1 MVHMMKNKSTI
12 AKLLAEEDVFVV
24 EKQMKTAYFNVK
36 TRELGLPIWKTD
48 VSPYIKELMIC
59 HETGHGLWT
68 SLDMLNRANERKLNS
83 GFVNVLEDARID
95 KFVKIKY
102 PGSVALY
109 NRGYKELAEMDFFGT
124 EGKDINSFN
133 FIDRIN
139 LHFKGQKGIVFSD
152 EEIPYVKRVAE
163 LRTED
168 EVLDLAEELYKYM
181 EENPETD
188 NHNDGSDEND
198 SDDFD
203 DTMESNPSAGDESD
217 DDSDNESD
225 DESTSN
231 STDKSDDES
240 EEKTTGES
248 STDKSDD
255 ESDGVG
261 ENEETKPSST
271 EGGKNSDSKSG
282 PPEATTDNAYND
294 NLDSL
299 RDETVGERLYA
310 RIPKIDVEKKLIV
323 PYKNILEDLRKNYIE
338 ERKRVS
344 LYEEES
350 GVSSYFDTTFS
361 EVITFKNE
369 SKPTIAYMV
378 KEFEMRKSADQY
390 ARASVSKTG
399 ALDMNRLHTYKFN
412 DDLFKKVTTLPGATN
427 HGMVMIL
434 DWSGSMHRNI
444 KETVEQLLQLVM
456 FCRRTNIPFEVFAF
470 SDVYARNSLSARN
483 HLELSDKIL
492 GRPGDIAITDLRL
505 LNFFS
510 SKMTANE
517 ETNMMHYLWMMV
529 GTTKRNKY
537 RSDNGVVAYDWPY
550 TYSLGGTPLDE
561 TIVAM
566 MSYIPKFVKDNSV
579 QKINTIFLTDGA
591 SHRLEGVVDINHVGD
606 PCINREF
613 GNHYSHG
620 KKVLIDPITNVKM
633 EVNRSYTDILYKMLK
648 KRVAGMNLVGF
659 FLAGCNGKISKNT
672 LQYALGVERYSFRT
686 NWEEVS
692 EKMKTARK
700 ILKRDKV
707 IVASHVGLDEYY
719 ILPGAESV
727 ENDSN
732 LDDEL
737 IGATK
742 GKLTTAFKKSSKG
755 RVQSRVLLNK
765 FVKMVA

>member
-1 MVHMMKNKSTI
+1 MMKNKSTI

-48 VSPYIKELMIC
+48 VSPYVKELMIC

-68 SLDMLNRANERKLNS
+68 SLDMLNRAKERNLNS

-109 NRGYKELAEMDFFGT
+109 NKGYKELAEMDFFGT

-152 EEIPYVKRVAE
+152 EEMPYVKRVAE
-163 LRTED
+163 LKTED
-168 EVLDLAEELYKYM
+168 AVLDLAEELYKHM

-198 SDDFD
+198 SDDSD
-203 DTMESNPSAGDESD
+203 DTMESNSSAGDESD
-217 DDSDNESD
+217 DKSD

-231 STDKSDDES
+231 STDKSDD
-240 EEKTTGES
+240 
-248 STDKSDD
+248 KSDD
-255 ESDGVG
+255 ESDDVG
-261 ENEETKPSST
+261 ENEDTKSSST
-271 EGGKNSDSKSG
+271 EGGKNSSG
-282 PPEATTDNAYND
+282 EGSPPEATTDNAYNN

-299 RDETVGERLYA
+299 RDETVAEQLYA
-310 RIPKIDVEKKLIV
+310 RIPKIDVEKELV
-323 PYKNILEDLRKNYIE
+323 VSYKNILEELRTQYFHEQNAD
-338 ERKRVS
+338 
-344 LYEEES
+344 
-350 GVSSYFDTTFS
+350 SSYFDTTFS
-361 EVITFKNE
+361 EMITFKNE

-399 ALDMNRLHTYKFN
+399 ALDMNRIHTYKFN
-412 DDLFKKVTTLPGATN
+412 DNLFKKVTTLPGATN
-427 HGMVMIL
+427 HGMIMIL
-434 DWSGSMHRNI
+434 DWSGSMYRNI
-444 KETVEQLLQLVM
+444 KETVEQLFQLVM

-470 SDVYARNSLSARN
+470 SYAYDSRRRYLSGEEGV
-483 HLELSDKIL
+483 LL
-492 GRPGDIAITDLRL
+492 GRPGDIAITNLRL

-510 SKMTANE
+510 SKMTAKE
-517 ETNMMHYLWMMV
+517 ETKMMHYLWMMV
-529 GTTKRNKY
+529 GFSKRYAYLSK
-537 RSDNGVVAYDWPY
+537 GVAVYEWPMGY
-550 TYSLGGTPLDE
+550 TLGGTPLDE

-591 SHRLEGVVDINHVGD
+591 SHRLDGVVDINEEGNTY
-606 PCINREF
+606 INRDF
-613 GNHYSHG
+613 GNQYHHSYG
-620 KKVLIDPITNVKM
+620 KKVFIDPITNVKM
-633 EVNRSYTDILYKMLK
+633 EVNGSYTVTLYKMLK

-659 FLAGCNGKISKNT
+659 FLAGNNGKISKNA
-672 LQYALGVERYSFRT
+672 LEYALGISRYSYRT
-686 NWEEVS
+686 ECEDY

-700 ILKRDKV
+700 MLKRDKV
-707 IVASHVGLDEYY
+707 IVASHSGFDEYY
-719 ILPGAESV
+719 ILPGAGSV

-742 GKLTTAFKKSSKG
+742 GKLTNAFKKSSKG

-765 FVKMVA
+765 FVKIVA

>member
-198 SDDFD
+198 SDD
-203 DTMESNPSAGDESD
+203 TMESNSSAGDESD
-217 DDSDNESD
+217 DESDNESD

-240 EEKTTGES
+240 EEETTGES

-255 ESDGVG
+255 KSDDVG

-323 PYKNILEDLRKNYIE
+323 PYKDILEDLRKNYIQ
-338 ERKRVS
+338 ERKRLS
-344 LYEEES
+344 LYEDA
-350 GVSSYFDTTFS
+350 GSYFDTTFS
-361 EVITFKNE
+361 EVIAFKNE

-399 ALDMNRLHTYKFN
+399 ALDMNRIHTYKFN

-434 DWSGSMHRNI
+434 DWSGSMHTNI

-470 SDVYARNSLSARN
+470 SDVYARKHRYSARN
-483 HLELSDKIL
+483 NLEFSDKIL

-510 SKMTANE
+510 SKMTVNE

-529 GTTKRNKY
+529 NTTKRNKY
-537 RSDNGVVAYDWPY
+537 RNDGVVVYDWPH
-550 TYSLGGTPLDE
+550 TYNLGGTPLDE

-613 GNHYSHG
+613 SHRYG
-620 KKVLIDPITNVKM
+620 HAKKVIIDPITNVKM
-633 EVNRSYTDILYKMLK
+633 EVSGSHTVILYKMLK
-648 KRVAGMNLVGF
+648 KRIAGMNLVGF

-672 LQYALGVERYSFRT
+672 LEYALGVDRYSYRI
-686 NWEEVS
+686 NWQEVS

-707 IVASHVGLDEYY
+707 IVASHAGLDEYY

-732 LDDEL
+732 LNDEL

>member
-1 MVHMMKNKSTI
+1 MMKNKSTI

-48 VSPYIKELMIC
+48 VSPYVKELMIC

-68 SLDMLNRANERKLNS
+68 SLDMLNRAKERNLNS

-109 NRGYKELAEMDFFGT
+109 NKGYKELAEMDFFGT

-152 EEIPYVKRVAE
+152 EEMPYVKRVAE
-163 LRTED
+163 LKTED
-168 EVLDLAEELYKYM
+168 AVLDLAEELYKHM

-198 SDDFD
+198 SDD
-203 DTMESNPSAGDESD
+203 TMESNSSAGDESD
-217 DDSDNESD
+217 DKSD

-231 STDKSDDES
+231 STDKSDD
-240 EEKTTGES
+240 
-248 STDKSDD
+248 KSDD
-255 ESDGVG
+255 ESDDVG
-261 ENEETKPSST
+261 ENEDTKSSST
-271 EGGKNSDSKSG
+271 EGGKNSSG
-282 PPEATTDNAYND
+282 EGSPPEATTDNAYNN

-299 RDETVGERLYA
+299 RDETVAEQLYA
-310 RIPKIDVEKKLIV
+310 RIPKIDVEKELV
-323 PYKNILEDLRKNYIE
+323 VSYKNILEELRTQYFHEKNAD
-338 ERKRVS
+338 
-344 LYEEES
+344 
-350 GVSSYFDTTFS
+350 SSYFDTTFS
-361 EVITFKNE
+361 EMITFKNE

-399 ALDMNRLHTYKFN
+399 TLNMNQIHTYKFN
-412 DDLFKKVTTLPGATN
+412 DNLFKKVTTLPGATN
-427 HGMVMIL
+427 HGMIMIL
-434 DWSGSMHRNI
+434 DWSGSMYANI

-470 SDVYARNSLSARN
+470 TDRYGSRQRYYSGS
-483 HLELSDKIL
+483 EIL
-492 GRPGDIAITDLRL
+492 GRPGDVAIGGLRL

-510 SKMTANE
+510 SKMTAKE

-529 GTTKRNKY
+529 GFSKRYLYFSKDVTVY
-537 RSDNGVVAYDWPY
+537 EWPVGY
-550 TYSLGGTPLDE
+550 TLGGTPLDE

-591 SHRLEGVVDINHVGD
+591 SNRIDGVVDIDEEGNT
-606 PCINREF
+606 CINRDF
-613 GNHYSHG
+613 GYRASPI
-620 KKVLIDPITNVKM
+620 KKVFIDPITNVKM
-633 EVNRSYTDILYKMLK
+633 EVNDRNDRSTDILYKMLK
-648 KRVAGMNLVGF
+648 KRVVGMNLVGF
-659 FLAGCNGKISKNT
+659 FLAGNNGKISKNT
-672 LQYALGVERYSFRT
+672 LEYVLGIVGYSHTR
-686 NWEEVS
+686 NS
-692 EKMKTARK
+692 DDEKIKNARK
-700 ILKRDKV
+700 VLKRDKV
-707 IVASHVGLDEYY
+707 FVVSHAALDEYY
-719 ILPGAESV
+719 ILPGAQSV

-742 GKLTTAFKKSSKG
+742 SKLTNAFKKSSKQ

-765 FVKMVA
+765 FVKIVA

>member
-1 MVHMMKNKSTI
+1 MK
-12 AKLLAEEDVFVV
+12 
-24 EKQMKTAYFNVK
+24 FN
-36 TRELGLPIWKTD
+36 
-48 VSPYIKELMIC
+48 
-59 HETGHGLWT
+59 
-68 SLDMLNRANERKLNS
+68 
-83 GFVNVLEDARID
+83 
-95 KFVKIKY
+95 
-102 PGSVALY
+102 
-109 NRGYKELAEMDFFGT
+109 KELAEMDFFGT

-198 SDDFD
+198 SDD
-203 DTMESNPSAGDESD
+203 TMESNSSAGDESD
-217 DDSDNESD
+217 DESDNESD

-240 EEKTTGES
+240 EEETTGES

-310 RIPKIDVEKKLIV
+310 RIPKIDVEKELV
-323 PYKNILEDLRKNYIE
+323 VSYKDILEDLRKNYIQ
-338 ERKRVS
+338 ERKRLS
-344 LYEEES
+344 LYEDA
-350 GVSSYFDTTFS
+350 GSYFDTTFS
-361 EVITFKNE
+361 EVIAFKNE

-434 DWSGSMHRNI
+434 DWSGSMHTNI

-470 SDVYARNSLSARN
+470 SDVYARKHRYSARN
-483 HLELSDKIL
+483 NLEFSDKIL

-510 SKMTANE
+510 SKMTVNE

-529 GTTKRNKY
+529 NTTKRNKY
-537 RSDNGVVAYDWPY
+537 RNDGVVVYDWPH
-550 TYSLGGTPLDE
+550 TYNLGGTPLDE

-613 GNHYSHG
+613 SHRYG
-620 KKVLIDPITNVKM
+620 HAKKVIIDPITNVKM
-633 EVNRSYTDILYKMLK
+633 EVSGSHTVILYKMLK
-648 KRVAGMNLVGF
+648 KRIAGMNLVGF

-672 LQYALGVERYSFRT
+672 LEYALGVDRYSYRI
-686 NWEEVS
+686 NWQEVS

-707 IVASHVGLDEYY
+707 IVASHAGLDEYY

-732 LDDEL
+732 LNDEL